1 MISIGILYCFPY
13 LAFPNLRNVSSLLF
27 FDTADDLNDETLS
40 PTELLCDILDLNPS
54 ASTYKLYDLQLVTY
68 FLLLAPFNKREN

>member
-13 LAFPNLRNVSSLLF
+13 LFFPNLHNISALLF

-40 PTELLCDILDLNPS
+40 PIELLCDILDLNPS
-54 ASTYKLYDLQLVTY
+54 ASTYKLYGLQLVTY
-68 FLLLAPFNKREN
+68 FLVSAPFNKWEN